1 MQRLDPLDVRIVKEI
16 QSPASFRW
24 NARESFA
31 SIAKKLGVDEETVRK
46 RLAHMRQAGVL
57 QSWRLIPNP
66 HLIGQEIGVIDLES
80 SDSRSK
86 VTAIPQIKLVEGVV
100 RIFDYQGARLGVL
113 LYYGSEE
120 AAERRVQLISSICG
134 CDRANYW
141 NLGFP
146 ACELTLKKIDWQI
159 VKAIGKEPRKKL
171 SEIAREVKVS
181 TRTIRRRLDLMT
193 KGNAFFML
201 PTLDLKKITIL
212 PCNFRL
218 FCPDQGKKTAADAL
232 ILSKRGE
239 GVFFAHTSAVGHSS
253 FSLACRNITEAEE
266 IHSWI
271 KTLDGVEDVRMA
283 VLKEII
289 SVYEW
294 LDDEIARHLRESERK

>member
-1 MQRLDPLDVRIVKEI
+1 LDPLDVRIVKEI

-201 PTLDLKKITIL
+201 AVVDFKKITAV
-212 PCNFRL
+212 PCNFRI
-218 FCPDQGKKTAADAL
+218 FCPDRGKKRALDNL
-232 ILSKRGE
+232 ILSKQGQIY
-239 GVFFAHTSAVGHSS
+239 FAHTSAAEHSS
-253 FSLACRNITEAEE
+253 FSLVCANVAEAEE
-266 IHSWI
+266 VYSWMR
-271 KTLDGVEDVRMA
+271 TLDGVKDVRMA
-283 VLKEII
+283 IIREILP
-289 SVYEW
+289 VHEW
-294 LDDEIARHLRESERK
+294 LDGEIERKLREFSRN